1 MEFSYEINDAIKKLK
16 PIHEEMGV
24 PSTVFLVEE
33 CSEVT
38 KEIMKSKRGAN
49 NKYDIVSEASDVMLT
64 ALMVLRDL
72 GVSDDYVES
81 LMLRKCKKAIEEY
94 EYYKSLHIGPTKD
107 EEGYYD

>member
-1 MEFSYEINDAIKKLK
+1 MEFSYELNEAIKKLK

-38 KEIMKSKRGAN
+38 KEIMKKKRGAN
-49 NKYDIVSEASDVMLT
+49 NKHDIVSEASDVMLT

-72 GVSDDYVES
+72 GVPDDFVET
-81 LMLRKCKKAIEEY
+81 LMLGKCRKAIDEWEF
-94 EYYKSLHIGPTKD
+94 YKSLK
-107 EEGYYD
+107 